1 MLQQHYFPI
10 YGIKIIK
17 DYTDKQYRFRLDT
30 VGGMMMQSEN
40 YGKVLHTSEE
50 IRWVQTEPFCFDF
63 IKESKVVKIVFINIL
78 IKCVYV
84 PTNFL

>member
-1 MLQQHYFPI
+1 MQLEDENIHTEFSQTSMLQQHYFPI

-63 IKESKVVKIVFINIL
+63 IK
-78 IKCVYV
+78 
-84 PTNFL
+84 